1 MTHLLMF
8 CLDVI
13 AILVM
18 TFGLYFPRHRRKDM
32 IVAYLGVNVGLLA
45 ITSVLSSDGITLG
58 IGFGL
63 FAVLSIIR
71 LRSAELDQPEV
82 AYYFAALAIGLL
94 GGLVVSPEWLTPTLI
109 GAILA
114 ALAIGDSPRLFARYR
129 VQTMTLDSAYTD
141 ERELIAR
148 LEALLGATVHRIK
161 VRRLDMVEATTTV
174 EVRYELL
181 DAPAGTVLAVR
192 EPLIGGS

>member
-192 EPLIGGS
+192 EPQIGGS

>member
-192 EPLIGGS
+192 EPLNGGS